1 MQPPPAA
8 ARPARSSSGRSGGG
22 GGAGGGGSG
31 AGGAAR
37 GAADTESLQQELGQL
52 RLSDGSSRSKER
64 KSGGARGSERKEPP
78 PAAAAGGGGGAGA
91 GVDSE
96 REMYVPEKVIGNGSF
111 GVVFQAFHKETK
123 EVVAI
128 KKVLQDRRFKV
139 RARSAAASPRR
150 RPPPLHASP
159 GPALSF
165 SAGAEGLSRRLP
177 ARRTAS
183 CRSCA
188 TWTTPTSW
196 A

>member
-1 MQPPPAA
+1 
-8 ARPARSSSGRSGGG
+8 
-22 GGAGGGGSG
+22 
-31 AGGAAR
+31 
-37 GAADTESLQQELGQL
+37 
-52 RLSDGSSRSKER
+52 
-64 KSGGARGSERKEPP
+64 
-78 PAAAAGGGGGAGA
+78 
-91 GVDSE
+91 
-96 REMYVPEKVIGNGSF
+96 MYVPEKVIGNGSF